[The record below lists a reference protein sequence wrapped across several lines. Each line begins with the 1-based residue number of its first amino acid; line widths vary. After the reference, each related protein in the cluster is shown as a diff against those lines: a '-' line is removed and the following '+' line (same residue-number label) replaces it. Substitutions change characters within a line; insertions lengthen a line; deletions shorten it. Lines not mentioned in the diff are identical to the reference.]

1 MDFNNEGTMSKPP
14 REIVALIII
23 EKLYNFIEADESYR
37 KTRLQGA
44 SMNLAI
50 SRARFGSLY
59 LIARQLLE
67 RKLSAEDLE
76 KVRSVSVDLETKI
89 TYEDLIQAYT
99 IILKILDELGLV
111 KLDTRPAYQRHRT
124 EESNQIHG
132 YG

>member
-14 REIVALIII
+14 REVMALIII
-23 EKLYNFIEADESYR
+23 EKIYNFIEADESYR
-37 KTRLQGA
+37 KTKLQGA
-44 SMNLAI
+44 NMNLAV

-59 LIARQLLE
+59 LISRELLE
-67 RKLSAEDLE
+67 RKLTPEDLE
-76 KVRSVSVDLETKI
+76 KVRIVSVELDKKI
-89 TYEDLIQAYT
+89 EYPELIEAYI
-99 IILKILDELGLV
+99 IILKILDQLGLV

>member
-14 REIVALIII
+14 KDIVALIIL

-59 LIARQLLE
+59 LIARELLK

-76 KVRSVSVDLETKI
+76 KVRIVSVDLESKI
-89 TYEDLIQAYT
+89 TYEDLIEAYI
-99 IILKILDELGLV
+99 IILKILDQLGLV

-124 EESNQIHG
+124 EESNKIHG
-132 YG
+132 YA